1 MGYFTPMTNN
11 TREDGWVKYEET
23 DTDIVKT
30 THNFGI
36 QDEKGREIGAII
48 TTFIVTRT
56 QIDDPE
62 NSWGCICD
70 PKHIGTHIA
79 YRAQATRNGKMF
91 GASQQENWCETEQER
106 NEKIEKY
113 LADAKKRASKK
124 LAK

>member
-11 TREDGWVKYEET
+11 TETKGWVKYEET

-48 TTFIVTRT
+48 TTFLVTRILKDN
-56 QIDDPE
+56 QED
-62 NSWGCICD
+62 SGYICD

-79 YRAQATRNGKMF
+79 YRAQATRNGKQF
-91 GASQQENWCETEQER
+91 GASQYENWCETEQER

-113 LADAKKRASKK
+113 LADAQKRASKK